1 MKPTI
6 DQTAFGSI
14 TIEGETFERDVFIR
28 LDGRVKQR
36 KKKLS
41 KAATGTSHL
50 LSRDEAKYVLESG
63 CDRLIVGTG
72 QHGMLKLSDEATGHL
87 KRKKCRVDLLP
98 TPDAIHAWN
107 QADGAVIGLF
117 HVTC

>member
-14 TIEGETFERDVFIR
+14 TIEGETFDRDVFIR
-28 LDGRVKQR
+28 LDGRVKKR

-41 KAATGTSHL
+41 KAAHGTSHL
-50 LSRDEAKYVLESG
+50 LSLDEVNYVHESG
-63 CDRLIVGTG
+63 CERLIIGTG
-72 QHGMLKLSDEATGHL
+72 QHGMLRLSDEATDHL
-87 KRKKCRVDLLP
+87 KRKECRVDLLP
-98 TPDAIHAWN
+98 TADAIHAWN
-107 QADGAVIGLF
+107 DADGAVIGVF